1 MFSLPVKTHRV
12 FSNKLVWVELAIV
25 MASLTL
31 LFYLAAFLYR
41 DFYETIVQAEAV
53 LVLKKEVSL
62 KDVELEEYQT
72 LEQIEKKK
80 HEDAMPGPAPDIFA
94 PLP

>member
-1 MFSLPVKTHRV
+1 MVLAALLSL
-12 FSNKLVWVELAIV
+12 S
-25 MASLTL
+25 
-31 LFYLAAFLYR
+31 YLAAFLYR

-62 KDVELEEYQT
+62 KDIELEKYQRA
-72 LEQIEKKK
+72 EQVEKKK
-80 HEDAMPGPAPDIFA
+80 HENSLPAAVPDIFA